1 MKVSFEPT
9 GLEGQVRIA
18 SLIAHGVSLIAIS
31 WFYSCQLRGRTV
43 A

>member
-1 MKVSFEPT
+1 MKVSFELA
-9 GLEGQVRIA
+9 GLEGQV
-18 SLIAHGVSLIAIS
+18 LIAHGVSLIAIG